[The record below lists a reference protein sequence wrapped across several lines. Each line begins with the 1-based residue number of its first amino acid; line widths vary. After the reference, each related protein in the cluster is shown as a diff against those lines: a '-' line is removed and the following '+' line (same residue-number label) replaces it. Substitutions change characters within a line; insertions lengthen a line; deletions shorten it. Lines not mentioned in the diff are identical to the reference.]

1 MINEKDALRLYVRKA
16 IRLYKENKQQQQLH
30 EEQKFR
36 QLIRGLILQEKRSEI
51 KWKLVCQNVS
61 F

>member
-36 QLIRGLILQEKRSEI
+36 QLISKKILMCEVALYMNECMYGGMRK
-51 KWKLVCQNVS
+51 
-61 F
+61 